1 MPGWSDY
8 GFDQPRLKPLSLLF
22 EGLLRAYGERCELLD
37 LPRYLRWDELIE
49 ELLSRTP
56 GEIVNW
62 LLENLCARECLEATF
77 STAERLPYYQQ
88 ADHTTS
94 IYDAHENWWE
104 FAQEAYFARME
115 ELFGF
120 DIRKGVPPLRPLDAE
135 LFAALRTAIAGL
147 RYSDKG
153 HADYTCH
160 MRFKDKG
167 VWEEW
172 RRVDEGSYITGT
184 CDLGGEYSPSIDP
197 ETGIDYGYAWQIWM
211 FEGDNIYCVYY
222 AKDPELHPRV
232 EGYLM
237 KCVRNDLVD
246 ILPEYS
252 PGTWYA
258 HIGETWNP
266 ADGVSP
272 PAPSIRIERRY
283 YTFDPEVILDL
294 NSLFEFQADELP
306 EG

>member
-22 EGLLRAYGERCELLD
+22 TGLLRAYGERGELLD

-94 IYDAHENWWE
+94 IYADHENWWE

-120 DIRKGVPPLRPLDAE
+120 DIRKGVSPLRPLDAE

-147 RYSDKG
+147 RYSEALVPDFTCRFRE
-153 HADYTCH
+153 ADE
-160 MRFKDKG
+160 G
-167 VWEEW
+167 VWGEW
-172 RRVDEGSYITGT
+172 RRVDAGSFITGRYE
-184 CDLGGEYSPSIDP
+184 LWSMYSPSPDP
-197 ETGIDYGYAWQIWM
+197 ETGIDYGYGYQTWM
-211 FEGDNIYCVYY
+211 FEGNTICFLKDYY
-222 AKDPELHPRV
+222 QEPYPRID
-232 EGYLM
+232 GFLM
-237 KCVRNDLVD
+237 KCCRNDFAE
-246 ILPEYS
+246 ILPGYS
-252 PGTWYA
+252 AGTWYA
-258 HIGETWNP
+258 HAGETWNP
-266 ADGVSP
+266 ANGVPP
-272 PAPSIRIERRY
+272 PAPNILGEDRY
-283 YTFDPEVILDL
+283 FTFDPEVILDYD
-294 NSLFEFQADELP
+294 SLFEFRAGPP